1 VGDQTDPGNG
11 PAPAA
16 EEVSLID
23 ESGRERRFRLH
34 DAFDLDDAA
43 YYLVEA
49 VDNPEHVFLLR
60 ETPEGLES
68 VHGEEMDRL
77 MARLDEE
84 DAGAPGEE
92 ET

>member
-1 VGDQTDPGNG
+1 VGQADATNG
-11 PAPAA
+11 PVPAA
-16 EEVSLID
+16 EEVTLID
-23 ESGRERRFRLH
+23 EAGVERRFRLH
-34 DAFDLDDAA
+34 DAFDLDGAA

-49 VDNPEHVFLLR
+49 VDDPDQVFLLR

-68 VHGEEMDRL
+68 VDGAEMDSL

-84 DAGAPGEE
+84 EGEAPGEE